1 MDNRYNISQ
10 LFKLAFGTNLP
21 VYLTVPIGKQPT
33 HTAEYGSIRT
43 VEREEAMRLSKLGTP
58 IVFPVKFTAGSYKFY
73 DYQSKIVEKQLSDF
87 WLPPATMV
95 DFSRVK
101 NISRTDVIGGNG
113 TVKEIYGFDDWQ
125 IRIRTVC
132 HNDELSSREYEK
144 RLIEWSE
151 VIQSISVEG
160 DLFGWKNI
168 HNLVI
173 ESIDIRSL
181 EGAPNIIPIELNC
194 ISDEPFELIY
204 RL

>member
-1 MDNRYNISQ
+1 M
-10 LFKLAFGTNLP
+10 
-21 VYLTVPIGKQPT
+21 YLTVPIGKEPAR
-33 HTAEYGSIRT
+33 TAEYGSIRT

-58 IVFPVKFTAGSYKFY
+58 IVFPMKFTAGSYKFY
-73 DYQSKIVEKQLSDF
+73 DYQSKIVEKQLADF

-132 HNDELSSREYEK
+132 HNDELSAREYEK

-168 HNLVI
+168 HNFVI

-181 EGAPNIIPIELNC
+181 EGTPNIIPIELNC

>member
-21 VYLTVPIGKQPT
+21 VYLTVPIGKEPA

-43 VEREEAMRLSKLGTP
+43 VGREEAMRLSKLGTP
-58 IVFPVKFTAGSYKFY
+58 IVFPMKFTAGSYKFY

>member
-21 VYLTVPIGKQPT
+21 VYLTVPIGKEPT

-43 VEREEAMRLSKLGTP
+43 VGREEAMRLSKLGTP
-58 IVFPVKFTAGSYKFY
+58 IVFPMKFTAGSYKFY

-181 EGAPNIIPIELNC
+181 EGTPNIIPIELNC

>member
-10 LFKLAFGTNLP
+10 LFKLAFGVNLP

-160 DLFGWKNI
+160 DFFGWKNI

>member
-1 MDNRYNISQ
+1 MDDRYNISQ

-21 VYLTVPIGKQPT
+21 VYLTVPIGKEPAR
-33 HTAEYGSIRT
+33 TAEYSSIRT

-73 DYQSKIVEKQLSDF
+73 DYRSKIVEKHLADF

-181 EGAPNIIPIELNC
+181 EGAPNIIPIDLNC

>member
-21 VYLTVPIGKQPT
+21 VYLTVPIGREPV

-58 IVFPVKFTAGSYKFY
+58 IVFPMKFTAGSYKFY
-73 DYQSKIVEKQLSDF
+73 DYQSKIVEKQLADF

-181 EGAPNIIPIELNC
+181 EGTPNIIPIELNC

>member
-10 LFKLAFGTNLP
+10 LFKLAFGVNLP